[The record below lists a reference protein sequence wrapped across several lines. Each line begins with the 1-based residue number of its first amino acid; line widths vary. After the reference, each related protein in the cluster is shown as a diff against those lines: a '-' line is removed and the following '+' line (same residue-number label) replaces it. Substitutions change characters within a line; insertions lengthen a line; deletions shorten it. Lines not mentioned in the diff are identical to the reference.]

1 MAALFAVCLGFG
13 IHALQYPWIFDDSF
27 ISYRFSAN
35 FAAGEGLVYN
45 PGEHVEGFTTFLW
58 VVVLG
63 GLHWLSGID
72 LPVLGSGLAVLAGV
86 ACVVLTYALGRR
98 LLAEPGD
105 SNVLSMWV
113 GVMAA
118 AVTAANASLARYAIT
133 GMETAAFG
141 ALVSLAILLAIRGAA
156 DGTRGRGGWRPT
168 RLELG
173 LGLVLA
179 LTAMCRPE
187 GMMYGG
193 IVVVFSA
200 WRLGPW
206 AGLRMGA
213 VFGMVFGAYF
223 GWRYSY
229 FGYPFPN
236 TYYAKSGGSAAH
248 WRLGVGYVEGHL
260 WLHLG
265 ILGFIGSAVAIV
277 RRRPWGWLAA
287 AMIGAAAVTS
297 ARVGGDI
304 SPLYRFLVPV
314 VPIGAV
320 ATLFAVRSALLKLQ
334 PRVQLIGSVAAVA
347 LLCLHLVRAPGY
359 QRFAFIGQAPS
370 PPDDRAKIE
379 RNARFS
385 SGYDHI
391 GRWLDAALPA
401 DFVIAVNAAGIV
413 PFRTMRP
420 TIDMLGLC
428 DEHIAH
434 VDRVEGPL
442 GHEKHDP
449 AYVLSRRPDLIIP
462 ALPMVLETNAPAAH
476 VAERM
481 GRIWMSGMLPGDRAM
496 LELPGF
502 REYRLFVAQ
511 IGPAAYTAFFV
522 RADRLA
528 DMPGGT

>member
-1 MAALFAVCLGFG
+1 M
-13 IHALQYPWIFDDSF
+13 
-27 ISYRFSAN
+27 
-35 FAAGEGLVYN
+35 
-45 PGEHVEGFTTFLW
+45 
-58 VVVLG
+58 
-63 GLHWLSGID
+63 
-72 LPVLGSGLAVLAGV
+72 
-86 ACVVLTYALGRR
+86 
-98 LLAEPGD
+98 
-105 SNVLSMWV
+105 
-113 GVMAA
+113 
-118 AVTAANASLARYAIT
+118 
-133 GMETAAFG
+133 
-141 ALVSLAILLAIRGAA
+141 
-156 DGTRGRGGWRPT
+156 
-168 RLELG
+168 
-173 LGLVLA
+173 
-179 LTAMCRPE
+179 
-187 GMMYGG
+187 
-193 IVVVFSA
+193 
-200 WRLGPW
+200 
-206 AGLRMGA
+206 
-213 VFGMVFGAYF
+213 
-223 GWRYSY
+223 
-229 FGYPFPN
+229 
-236 TYYAKSGGSAAH
+236 
-248 WRLGVGYVEGHL
+248 

-265 ILGFIGSAVAIV
+265 ILGLIGSVVAIV

-320 ATLFAVRSALLKLQ
+320 ATLFAVRAALRKLE
-334 PRVQLIGSVAAVA
+334 PRVQLIASAAAVA
-347 LLCLHLVRAPGY
+347 LLCVHLVRAPGY
-359 QRFAFIGQAPS
+359 PRFALIGQAPS

-401 DFVIAVNAAGIV
+401 DFVIAVNAAGVV

-462 ALPMVLETNAPAAH
+462 ALPMVLETNAPAPQ

-481 GRIWMSGMLPGDRAM
+481 GRIWMRGMLPGDRAM

-528 DMPGGT
+528 EMPGGG